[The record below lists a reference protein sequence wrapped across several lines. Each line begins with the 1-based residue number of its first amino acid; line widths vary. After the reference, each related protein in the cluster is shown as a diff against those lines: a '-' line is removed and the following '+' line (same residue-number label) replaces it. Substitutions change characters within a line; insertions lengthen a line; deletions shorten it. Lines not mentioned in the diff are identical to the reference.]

1 MIDWQALAAIV
12 ARDRG
17 LAPRAVHATPVGGGD
32 INRAFRLQIDECHFF
47 VKLNRDALLP
57 MFEAEQAGLAEIA
70 ATETIRVPAVVA
82 TGCLSNHAYIVMEY
96 FEFGGRPDAR
106 RLAAALA
113 ALHGHC
119 HQRFGFDIDNTIGTT
134 PQPNGFLDDWLEFW
148 RKRRL
153 EFQLQLAAANGIDSR
168 VIDSG
173 YRLAADLEPLFGDY
187 RPRASLLHGDL
198 WSGNQ
203 AADQAG
209 NPVIF
214 DPACYYGDHEAEL
227 AMMELFGSPGAR
239 FFERYDDLF
248 PIDAGYAQRRELYN
262 LYHVLNHANL
272 FGGGYAAQAGRMIDA
287 LLAKLK

>member
-1 MIDWQALAAIV
+1 MDWQALAAKV

-17 LAPRAVHATPVGGGD
+17 LALREVKAIPVGGGD
-32 INRAFRLQIDECHFF
+32 INRAYRLQIGNRQFF
-47 VKLNRDALLP
+47 VKLNREALLP
-57 MFEAEQAGLAEIA
+57 MFEAEQAGLEAIA
-70 ATETIRVPAVVA
+70 ATGTIRVPAVVVS
-82 TGCLSNHAYIVMEY
+82 GCLSGFAYIVMEY
-96 FEFGGRPDAR
+96 IEFGGRPDAG
-106 RLAAALA
+106 RLATALA
-113 ALHGHC
+113 AMHGNC
-119 HQRFGFDIDNTIGTT
+119 HARFGFDIDNTIGTT
-134 PQPNGFLDDWLEFW
+134 PQPNGFVDDWIEFW
-148 RKRRL
+148 RRRRL
-153 EFQLQLAAANGIDSR
+153 EFQLQLAAANRIDSR
-168 VIDSG
+168 VIDAG
-173 YRLAADLEPLFGDY
+173 YRLAADLESLFGDY